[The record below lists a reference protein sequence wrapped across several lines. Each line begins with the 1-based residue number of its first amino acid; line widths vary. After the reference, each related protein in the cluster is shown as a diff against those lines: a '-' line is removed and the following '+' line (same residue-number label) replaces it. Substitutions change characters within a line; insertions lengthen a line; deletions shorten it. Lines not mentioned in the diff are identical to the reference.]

1 MISVVILVIMFFIK
15 RFGTQKDGFFTFQ
28 CNKYLLEEYSCQL
41 SINNNA
47 NVAQKRRE
55 EIGKYMK

>member
-1 MISVVILVIMFFIK
+1 MISVAILVILFSVQ
-15 RFGTQKDGFFTFQ
+15 RFGTQKVGFFTFQ
-28 CNKYLLEEYSCQL
+28 CNKYLSEEYSCQL
-41 SINNNA
+41 SINSNV